1 MPTLSS
7 VVVAWLISN
16 APNLEDIGLHEL
28 YIKPNVANA
37 MIKLKHLS
45 KLYINQGYKDDDDD
59 DEGMIQFLE
68 YHIGMGNGSTLEE
81 ITIATSTLKAETTW
95 IPLIARLQCLKKLEL
110 LALSIHNDCLPAME
124 TISQGCQALEDLTL
138 GWRTGCHDFG
148 LGVISS
154 FSQHSNLKYLTIGS
168 SRTVD
173 PSDLVIMVTFPSLER
188 LYLHCDVPTN
198 IMNVLRKHIS
208 KIAINKV

>member
-95 IPLIARLQCLKKLEL
+95 IPLIARLQCLKKL
-110 LALSIHNDCLPAME
+110 
-124 TISQGCQALEDLTL
+124 
-138 GWRTGCHDFG
+138 
-148 LGVISS
+148 
-154 FSQHSNLKYLTIGS
+154 
-168 SRTVD
+168 
-173 PSDLVIMVTFPSLER
+173 
-188 LYLHCDVPTN
+188 
-198 IMNVLRKHIS
+198 
-208 KIAINKV
+208 

>member
-1 MPTLSS
+1 
-7 VVVAWLISN
+7 
-16 APNLEDIGLHEL
+16 
-28 YIKPNVANA
+28 
-37 MIKLKHLS
+37 
-45 KLYINQGYKDDDDD
+45 
-59 DEGMIQFLE
+59 
-68 YHIGMGNGSTLEE
+68 
-81 ITIATSTLKAETTW
+81 
-95 IPLIARLQCLKKLEL
+95 
-110 LALSIHNDCLPAME
+110 ME